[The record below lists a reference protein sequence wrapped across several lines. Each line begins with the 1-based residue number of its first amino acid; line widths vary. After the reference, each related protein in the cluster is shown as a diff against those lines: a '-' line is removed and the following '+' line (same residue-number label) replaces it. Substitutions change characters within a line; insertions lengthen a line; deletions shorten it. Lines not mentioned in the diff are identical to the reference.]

1 MSGDVQP
8 RKRKDKKKRKEDGDL
23 IPEKP
28 HVPVFTNNTVVNEDQ
43 KIHVH
48 KDEGTG
54 GGICAKLVFFILF
67 SALAVLIGLIIT
79 EHRGL
84 TDVDTADS
92 NSKFSQ
98 LFEGW
103 VDTNS
108 HDDHDDHG
116 IESLEDDDH
125 DEDHDEHDEEDE
137 EEHDDDD
144 DEHDE
149 HDEEVEESEEEDHE
163 EHLEDEDEQED
174 DDGDQEDEVDDNDD
188 DEQSIEEDEEENE
201 DVASKEDEY
210 TLDEDDDQDH
220 DEDDDQ
226 AETEEA
232 DDGDTEEVDQKDQE
246 DEGDE
251 DEEDDIKA
259 SREKRDISE
268 EKLSNEADDD
278 DEGADNDDDD
288 NKSDE
293 GQDLDDKD
301 GDEEEQE
308 DDDQAS
314 NENDD
319 TADTDDAKETEQ
331 DEDDGTDDN
340 VKAADTT
347 KEVKKPKKAEQKQ
360 EPEAEGEEKDNE
372 GTVDSSGM
380 AVKIGVGVALLVVAH
395 LVLIKKWRND
405 FSDEDDDKDD
415 GEETVEPN
423 TAKAKYQELATA
435 YIRPVSNEHESTN
448 REIEY
453 EDDED
458 EQEEEEVSEEEEGDE
473 RDEGQEYE
481 DDDVEEDEVD
491 DEDEELL
498 KRLEARYGKL
508 QENIDKKFPEKPES
522 DSDRDSEDNDYE
534 YTNIT
539 NEQDSKIKKDIDEAH
554 SSIKNNTSH
563 ALALFDKILQK
574 SPSSPRAL
582 YGKALTLDL
591 LADQRRSNDIL
602 EKALQLYITLLKT
615 DSVPAAL
622 FLEASERC
630 INRMRFLGQYRT
642 ALQIHKLVIDK
653 FPNAPQ
659 HLNSLAVTYL
669 TINRIEEARSVLKEV
684 LAKWPNNGFALV
696 HYGFILKTTDNA
708 LEKAVRYL
716 KKGINTK
723 DEGVI
728 DGRFYFHLG
737 DALVRLGRRE
747 EADKV
752 YEEGTNNKVFFSK
765 YQRSLYNVPKLSG
778 KPWWNPEDIPYPK
791 FFNLLLQSW
800 RKIREEG
807 LSILS
812 EKGYFQDESEN
823 LRDTGEWK
831 QFELYARGQKNVN
844 NCKKCPFTCSIINQI
859 PEAKNCKRGQTKF
872 SVMHPGTHIWP
883 HCGPTNCRLRAH
895 LGLKVP
901 SNTFLRVADD
911 IRSWKEGE
919 IIVFDDSFEHEVW
932 HNGTDFRLILIVD
945 IWHPELTPSEK
956 NTLSPI

>member
-395 LVLIKKWRND
+395 LVLIKKWRNAEDEILPAEKAPPNIQDRRNTIIVPPAFKEVEPDIEHVEED

-747 EADKV
+747 EADK
-752 YEEGTNNKVFFSK
+752 
-765 YQRSLYNVPKLSG
+765 KL
-778 KPWWNPEDIPYPK
+778 E
-791 FFNLLLQSW
+791 
-800 RKIREEG
+800 RR
-807 LSILS
+807 
-812 EKGYFQDESEN
+812 
-823 LRDTGEWK
+823 
-831 QFELYARGQKNVN
+831 
-844 NCKKCPFTCSIINQI
+844 
-859 PEAKNCKRGQTKF
+859 
-872 SVMHPGTHIWP
+872 
-883 HCGPTNCRLRAH
+883 
-895 LGLKVP
+895 
-901 SNTFLRVADD
+901 
-911 IRSWKEGE
+911 
-919 IIVFDDSFEHEVW
+919 
-932 HNGTDFRLILIVD
+932 
-945 IWHPELTPSEK
+945 
-956 NTLSPI
+956 

>member
-372 GTVDSSGM
+372 GTVDSSG
-380 AVKIGVGVALLVVAH
+380 
-395 LVLIKKWRND
+395 N
-405 FSDEDDDKDD
+405 
-415 GEETVEPN
+415 
-423 TAKAKYQELATA
+423 
-435 YIRPVSNEHESTN
+435 
-448 REIEY
+448 
-453 EDDED
+453 
-458 EQEEEEVSEEEEGDE
+458 
-473 RDEGQEYE
+473 
-481 DDDVEEDEVD
+481 
-491 DEDEELL
+491 
-498 KRLEARYGKL
+498 
-508 QENIDKKFPEKPES
+508 KKFPEKPES

>member
-28 HVPVFTNNTVVNEDQ
+28 HVPVFTNNTVVNEDL

-48 KDEGTG
+48 KEEGTG

-84 TDVDTADS
+84 TDLDTTDS

-98 LFEGW
+98 IFEGW

-108 HDDHDDHG
+108 HDDHDDHA
-116 IESLEDDDH
+116 IESIEDDDH

-137 EEHDDDD
+137 DEHDDDD
-144 DEHDE
+144 DGHDE
-149 HDEEVEESEEEDHE
+149 GSEEVEESEEEDHE
-163 EHLEDEDEQED
+163 EHIEDEDEQNED
-174 DDGDQEDEVDDNDD
+174 DVDQDDEVDDNDD
-188 DEQSIEEDEEENE
+188 DEQSNYEEDEEENE
-201 DVASKEDEY
+201 DIASKEDEY
-210 TLDEDDDQDH
+210 ILNEDDDQDH
-220 DEDDDQ
+220 EEDDDQ
-226 AETEEA
+226 AETEEV
-232 DDGDTEEVDQKDQE
+232 DDGDTEEVNQRDQE
-246 DEGDE
+246 DEEDE

-268 EKLSNEADDD
+268 EKLSNDADDD

-288 NKSDE
+288 NNDDE
-293 GQDLDDKD
+293 VQDLDDKD
-301 GDEEEQE
+301 GDGEDQE
-308 DDDQAS
+308 DEDQAS

-319 TADTDDAKETEQ
+319 TADIDEAKETEQ
-331 DEDDGTDDN
+331 DEDAGTDDN
-340 VKAADTT
+340 VDAAEST

-360 EPEAEGEEKDNE
+360 KAEAEGEEKDSE
-372 GTVDSSGM
+372 GALDSSG
-380 AVKIGVGVALLVVAH
+380 
-395 LVLIKKWRND
+395 N
-405 FSDEDDDKDD
+405 
-415 GEETVEPN
+415 
-423 TAKAKYQELATA
+423 
-435 YIRPVSNEHESTN
+435 
-448 REIEY
+448 
-453 EDDED
+453 
-458 EQEEEEVSEEEEGDE
+458 
-473 RDEGQEYE
+473 
-481 DDDVEEDEVD
+481 
-491 DEDEELL
+491 
-498 KRLEARYGKL
+498 
-508 QENIDKKFPEKPES
+508 KKFPEKPES

-539 NEQDSKIKKDIDEAH
+539 NKEDSKIKKDIDEAH

-591 LADQRRSNDIL
+591 LADQRRSNEIL

-615 DSVPAAL
+615 DSVPVAL

-630 INRMRFLGQYRT
+630 INRMRFLGQYRN
-642 ALQIHKLVIDK
+642 AIQIHKLIIDK
-653 FPNAPQ
+653 FPNTPQ
-659 HLNSLAVTYL
+659 HLNNLAVTYL

-919 IIVFDDSFEHEVW
+919 IFVFDDSFEHEVW

-956 NTLSPI
+956 HSLSPI